1 MANGTIAFDTL
12 STSDAKR
19 SGTTKSVDTSYVY
32 NGVLKL
38 WINGTLLSGANTINE
53 SLNVGSVT
61 DNGTGDLQ
69 LNFTSSFANV
79 NYVAMAAGTYGNK
92 TMDTDLGGDSTENGT
107 GLLDCNQYNNDP
119 AAGSLARVDVPYNY
133 GLVGDLA

>member
-12 STSDAKR
+12 QTSDAKR
-19 SGTTKSVDTSYVY
+19 SGTTKCVDTSYVY

-53 SLNVGSVT
+53 SINVGSVT

-79 NYVAMAAGTYGNK
+79 NYSAVTECANTSNTASNSGSKAQTYATGSFNIVTTQNGSGADIDDTIYIVA
-92 TMDTDLGGDSTENGT
+92 
-107 GLLDCNQYNNDP
+107 
-119 AAGSLARVDVPYNY
+119 
-133 GLVGDLA
+133 GDLA

>member
-53 SLNVGSVT
+53 SLNVDSVT

-79 NYVAMAAGTYGNK
+79 NYVAVAAGTYETK
-92 TMDTDLGGDSTENGT
+92 QWTQIWVEI
-107 GLLDCNQYNNDP
+107 LLKMELDY
-119 AAGSLARVDVPYNY
+119 
-133 GLVGDLA
+133 